1 MRTTDTET
9 GAGTGADPKAADPK
23 ADAAAPDNAADSAS
37 PDSAPADAASD
48 EARLTREAESQLSSL
63 STAPGEERLNVPS
76 IGLVGWLR
84 WFWRQ
89 LTSMRVALILLFLLS
104 LAAIPG
110 SVVPQKAVDSVKVE
124 EFQKKHDV
132 LSPVYEKLQL
142 FDVYTS
148 VWFSAIYILLFVS
161 LAGCIVPRTW
171 QFVGQLRSRP
181 PRAPRRLERMP
192 AYTTWRTETDP
203 DEVLG
208 RAGRLLGRRRF
219 RVDREGDA
227 VASEKGYLREAG
239 NLLFHIALIVLLL
252 AFAAGQL
259 WKSDGGKLI
268 IKGDGFSNTLTQYD
282 DFKSGS
288 LFDPDDLD
296 SFGFSLRDFHASYE
310 ESGPQKGTA
319 RDFRAGVSY
328 WQGPGGKEKQGSIE
342 VNHPLEVGDSKV
354 FLNGNG
360 YAPVISVKDGK
371 GRTAYRGP
379 VAFLPQDGN
388 LTSSGVLK
396 VTDYRDAKGRKDQLG
411 FQGFFV
417 PTFGGSGAGT
427 MFSQSP
433 SLKYPVLF
441 LTAYHGDLGLDYGA
455 AQSVYQLDTKRM
467 KQFKKDDGSPLAKK
481 ILPGET
487 MELPDGGGE
496 LKFEGV
502 RQWAQFQIVHQV
514 GEGWALGG
522 ALAAIGGLA
531 GSLFIQRRRV
541 WVRAV
546 AGPDGLTVVEMAGLG
561 RSESARLPEELGD
574 LAYALQDGAP
584 PAEDADQ
591 QDAHQDD
598 ADRPPPAD
606 AADADSKA
614 DAADADAKADAADAD
629 AHSDAHADEPADN
642 DEESAETS
650 PRGERQ

>member
-1 MRTTDTET
+1 MRTTDSAADAGTDGEPAVAGT
-9 GAGTGADPKAADPK
+9 DAGTGG
-23 ADAAAPDNAADSAS
+23 
-37 PDSAPADAASD
+37 PAEETRVA
-48 EARLTREAESQLSSL
+48 REAESQLSSL
-63 STAPGEERLNVPS
+63 TTAPGEEKLHVPS
-76 IGLVGWLR
+76 IGVVGWAR

-110 SVVPQKAVDSVKVE
+110 SVIPQTNVDAVKVE
-124 EFQKKHDV
+124 QFQKQHDV

-161 LAGCIVPRTW
+161 LVGCIVPRSW

-181 PRAPRRLERMP
+181 PRAPRRLDRMP
-192 AYTTWRTETDP
+192 AYTTWRTDAAP
-203 DEVLG
+203 DEVLTG
-208 RAGRLLGRRRF
+208 ARRLLSGRRF
-219 RVDREGDA
+219 RVEREGDA

-268 IKGDGFSNTLTQYD
+268 VQGQGFSNTLTQYD

-288 LFDPDDLD
+288 LFEPDDLD
-296 SFGFSLRDFHASYE
+296 AFGFTLDDMHATYE

-319 RDFRAGVSY
+319 RDYRADISY
-328 WQGPGGKEKQGSIE
+328 WQGSGGKEQRTRIK
-342 VNHPLEVGDSKV
+342 VNHPLEIGDSKV
-354 FLNGNG
+354 YLMNTG
-360 YAPVISVKDGK
+360 YAPVVSVKDGK
-371 GRTAYRGP
+371 GGTAYRGP
-379 VAFLPQDGN
+379 VPFLQQDGN
-388 LTSSGVLK
+388 LTSSGVVK
-396 VTDYRDAKGRKDQLG
+396 VTDYRDAKGSKDQLG

-417 PTFGGSGAGT
+417 PTFDPTSGR
-427 MFSQSP
+427 MFSASP
-433 SLKYPVLF
+433 TMRNPVLF

-455 AQSVYQLDTKRM
+455 AQNVYQLDTKRM
-467 KQFKKDDGSPLAKK
+467 KQFKKADGSPLAKK

-487 MELPDGGGE
+487 MKLPDGGGE
-496 LKFEGV
+496 LKFEGA
-502 RQWAQFQIVHQV
+502 RRWAQFQVVHQV
-514 GEGWALGG
+514 GNGWALGG

-546 AGPDGLTVVEMAGLG
+546 PGPDGSTVVEMAGLG

-574 LAYALQDGAP
+574 LAYAVQAEAPPVDEQDG
-584 PAEDADQ
+584 
-591 QDAHQDD
+591 QDERDGQDGPDEQDD
-598 ADRPPPAD
+598 EQGTAGNDARQHDDRTHD
-606 AADADSKA
+606 DRDH
-614 DAADADAKADAADAD
+614 DR
-629 AHSDAHADEPADN
+629 DE
-642 DEESAETS
+642 DEASAGPS
-650 PRGERQ
+650 PRGDRT